1 MTQLAAAHFATTRWS
16 LVLNAGQQASAES
29 AKALETL
36 CSAYWFP
43 LYAYA
48 RRRGY
53 AADDAADL
61 TQEFF
66 LRLFEKQFLESADP
80 ERGRFRTFLLTI
92 FQRFLLNERDRDH
105 AAKRG
110 GGLKPLTLDFESR
123 EHLYAASLTD
133 GQTAERIF
141 ERQWA
146 MTLLSRVVEQLR
158 AEYLEKNKLS
168 LFENCRTF
176 LIGSANAG
184 GYSTV
189 AAALNM
195 SEGALRVAV
204 HRLRERYREL
214 LRQEVSCTIED
225 GGTIDDELNSL
236 RLAIREENQ

>member
-1 MTQLAAAHFATTRWS
+1 MLT
-16 LVLNAGQQASAES
+16 AGQQSSAES

-43 LYAYA
+43 IYAYA

-66 LRLFEKQFLESADP
+66 LRLLEKQFLESADP

-92 FQRFLLNERDRDH
+92 FQRFLLKERDRDH
-105 AAKRG
+105 AIKRG
-110 GGLKPLTLDFESR
+110 GGRKPLTLDFESR
-123 EHLYAASLTD
+123 EHLYASSLTD

-146 MTLLSRVVEQLR
+146 MTLLNRVVEQLR
-158 AEYLEKNKLS
+158 AEYVEKSKVL
-168 LFENCRTF
+168 LFEHCRTF
-176 LIGSANAG
+176 LVGSTNAD
-184 GYSTV
+184 GYSV
-189 AAALNM
+189 AATALNM

-214 LRQEVSCTIED
+214 LRQEVACTIED
-225 GGTIDDELNSL
+225 DATIDDELNSL

>member
-1 MTQLAAAHFATTRWS
+1 MTQSAAAHFATTRWS
-16 LVLNAGQQASAES
+16 LVLNAGQQTTAES

-53 AADDAADL
+53 AAEDASDL

-66 LRLFEKQFLESADP
+66 LRLLEKQFLESADP
-80 ERGRFRTFLLTI
+80 ERGRFRTFLLTV
-92 FQRFLLNERDRDH
+92 FQRFLLKERDRDH
-105 AAKRG
+105 AIKRG
-110 GGLKPLTLDFESR
+110 GGLKPITLDYESR

-146 MTLLSRVVEQLR
+146 MTLLNRVVEQLR
-158 AEYLEKNKLS
+158 AEYLEKNKVS
-168 LFENCRTF
+168 LFEHCRTF
-176 LIGSANAG
+176 LVSSASTG
-184 GYSTV
+184 GYSS
-189 AAALNM
+189 AATALHM
-195 SEGALRVAV
+195 SEAALRVAV

-214 LRQEVSCTIED
+214 LRQEVACTIED
-225 GGTIDDELNSL
+225 GATINDELNSL